1 MFKFTVF
8 NSDACVSVRVFPEAV
23 VAVAEAIAITRA
35 VIGFSERNA
44 VQLTVTTRATARPG
58 FVFVTVSGDDAVF
71 SAAAA
76 RDFLN
81 MIRTWS
87 PGTTVIDIVQGGVT
101 MSHEYYSLLPAPP
114 AVVNPAGDDMFPVLH
129 FIA

>member
-23 VAVAEAIAITRA
+23 VSVAEAMAITRA

-44 VQLTVTTRATARPG
+44 VQLVVTTRATARPG
-58 FVFVTVSGDDAVF
+58 HVFVTVSGDDAVF
-71 SAAAA
+71 TAAAA

-87 PGTTVIDIVQGGVT
+87 PGTTVIDIVEGGVVR
-101 MSHEYYSLLPAPP
+101 SHEFYSLMPNPP
-114 AVVNPAGDDMFPVLH
+114 ANVASSESDVFPILH
-129 FIA
+129 FIE